1 MEPDKVIQLA
11 GLEDVDDEDVKDVY
25 DDDVQQGGR

>member
-11 GLEDVDDEDVKDVY
+11 GVEDVDDEDVNDV
-25 DDDVQQGGR
+25 DDDNAQQGG